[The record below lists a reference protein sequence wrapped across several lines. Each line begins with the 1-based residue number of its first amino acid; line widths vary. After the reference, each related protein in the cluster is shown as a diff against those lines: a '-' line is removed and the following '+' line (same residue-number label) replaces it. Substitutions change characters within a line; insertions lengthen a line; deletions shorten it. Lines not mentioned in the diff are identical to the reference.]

1 MRPHGSSLV
10 GGSGSIFSGASAAGT
25 GSSSGFGIQ
34 NNIDTASGS
43 SAGPSNIGVGSGNL
57 AATGIGSGG
66 GFVIGSEPTQRTRR
80 VGLSRRRQ
88 PSSRTSRPSSSLQLG
103 GGFRLDLT
111 SSFFQGRSNGIGNNT
126 TGIGTSTT
134 GIGTSSAGVG
144 NNTTGIG
151 TASAGI
157 GSSAFQQGESSVHDG
172 SSGLGFHLN
181 GEASGSGFGG
191 GDGGSRV
198 GYRGVGYNPN
208 FENADEYPTSQQHVQ
223 PPQSGIDLNVLA
235 NVRTRRS
242 YNTKEKRQ
250 IYSWILQR
258 NGTAKKLKR
267 GVSAAVAE
275 LAKCPRRVVT
285 RIWKQ
290 GLTGD
295 GINSVRCMR
304 KMKCGKKKL
313 PFDIDALE
321 AIPPSERTTI
331 RQLAENINMS
341 KSTVF
346 RRLKEKKIRRV
357 TSEVKPSLTQDN
369 IKARV
374 LYCLQNIEPSTFHDT
389 PTFKGGFNIVHIDEK
404 WFFRIKKKQNVYLSH
419 REEAPQ
425 RETKNK
431 GHIQKI
437 MFISAMARPRYDA
450 EGNCIFDGKIGVW
463 AYVEWVQAQK
473 RSANRIF
480 LSHQNCMREIIRKKG
495 SIHYDVPHM
504 KKQVLVSKL
513 PIRLTIDKEYV
524 DAAIEWLNTT

>member
-1 MRPHGSSLV
+1 M
-10 GGSGSIFSGASAAGT
+10 SGAPSCPRPFPCGALALCGRT
-25 GSSSGFGIQ
+25 
-34 NNIDTASGS
+34 DPPS
-43 SAGPSNIGVGSGNL
+43 SAG
-57 AATGIGSGG
+57 AAASSRVPARPGQGAPAASAYRTTSTPRQGAARPIQHRGGERQPYRDRDRSGG

-111 SSFFQGRSNGIGNNT
+111 SSFFQGGSNGIGNNT

-134 GIGTSSAGVG
+134 GIGTASAGVG
-144 NNTTGIG
+144 NSTTGIG

-157 GSSAFQQGESSVHDG
+157 GSSAFQQGESSVHGG

-208 FENADEYPTSQQHVQ
+208 FENADEYPPSQQHVQ

-235 NVRTRRS
+235 NVHTRRS

-473 RSANRIF
+473 RSANRFIF
-480 LSHQNCMREIIRKKG
+480 YTTFVLDN
-495 SIHYDVPHM
+495 SIFIMFVH
-504 KKQVLVSKL
+504 
-513 PIRLTIDKEYV
+513 
-524 DAAIEWLNTT
+524 